1 MSEQI
6 PQMLCSRN
14 PPNLKTNKTSL
25 IVIIRKDKQETN
37 SGSIVVKDEYEI
49 YSILIVVWKD
59 KQ

>member
-14 PPNLKTNKTSL
+14 PPNLKTNKTSS
-25 IVIIRKDKQETN
+25 IVIRKDKQETN

-49 YSILIVVWKD
+49 YSILFVVWKD